1 MRKKVLALL
10 MTSILATS
18 ALVGCGSSEKDDSK
32 ATNAGDDKITAT
44 ITVWGPSEDQ
54 SDEYGKWLQTMCEK
68 FNEQH
73 ENWDLTFEYGVC
85 SEGDAGKIVPQ
96 DPSASGDVYMFAN
109 DQLQTLIGANAI
121 AKLGGETA
129 TYIKETNDEM
139 IVNSVTVDGNIYGI
153 PFTTNTWFMYYD
165 KSAFTED
172 DIKSIDAMIAK
183 EKISFPLGN
192 SWYVASWYAANGCT
206 FFGPNSDDA
215 DAKIDFAGD
224 KATEVTKYLVNLA
237 ANKNFVNDDGG
248 AGMAGLRDG
257 SVKAMFSGSWDYGS
271 AKEALGDNLGIASL
285 PSANIGGEA
294 KQLYSFSGSKAI
306 AVNPNCKYQQV
317 AVALAKFLAS
327 EYAQQSHYDLR
338 NIIPC
343 NTALLKQEKI
353 KNDPLVFAQN
363 DTVSNTSIVQPFVVT
378 AMNYWW
384 TPAENFGKSIVSGEV
399 TLENAA
405 DKTAEFNNSINTSLA
420 D

>member
-1 MRKKVLALL
+1 MRKKLLALL
-10 MTSILATS
+10 MTSVLATS
-18 ALVGCGSSEKDDSK
+18 ALVGCGSSDEDEK
-32 ATNAGDDKITAT
+32 ATNAPEEKITAT
-44 ITVWGPSEDQ
+44 ITVWGPAEDQ
-54 SDEYGKWLQTMCEK
+54 SDEYGNWLQTMCKK
-68 FNEQH
+68 FNEEH
-73 ENWDLTFEYGVC
+73 TNWDLTFEYGVC

-109 DQLQTLIGANAI
+109 DQLQTLINANAI

-129 TYIKETNDEM
+129 TYVKNTNDEM

-153 PFTTNTWFMYYD
+153 PFTTNTWYMYYD

-172 DIKSIDAMIAK
+172 DIKSIDSMIAK
-183 EKISFPLGN
+183 EKISVPLGN

-206 FFGPNSDDA
+206 LFGPNGDDA

-224 KATEVTKYLVNLA
+224 KAIESTKYLVNLA

-248 AGMAGLRDG
+248 AGMSGLRDG
-257 SVKAMFSGSWDYGS
+257 SVKAIFSGSWDYS
-271 AKEALGDNLGIASL
+271 AAKQALGDNLGIASL
-285 PSANIGGEA
+285 PTANIGGEA
-294 KQLYSFSGSKAI
+294 KQLYSFCGSKAI
-306 AVNPNCKYQQV
+306 AVNPNCKYQQI

-327 EYAQQSHYDLR
+327 EYAQQTHYELR

-343 NTALLKQEKI
+343 NTALLKQDKI
-353 KNDPLVFAQN
+353 KNDPLVSAQN
-363 DTVSNTSIVQPFVVT
+363 DTVNNTSIIQPFAIS
-378 AMNYWW
+378 AMGNYW

-405 DKTAEFNNSINTSLA
+405 DKTAAFNESVNSSLA